1 MSSGCQR
8 SGGSIPGQLWDRS
21 SAGQLSA
28 LRSSGGLSVMSSGGA
43 VSRSGRRSGCG
54 ISNQSAAL
62 DSPGR
67 LPGCGVPVRSISQRY
82 FKVSGQAV
90 YRLLDIVYKA
100 QYRPLQGGKYCILK
114 AK

>member
-28 LRSSGGLSVMSSGGA
+28 LRSSGGLSVMSSGGLSVMSSGGA
-43 VSRSGRRSGCG
+43 VSRSGQRS
-54 ISNQSAAL
+54 
-62 DSPGR
+62 
-67 LPGCGVPVRSISQRY
+67 GCGVPVRSISQRY

-100 QYRPLQGGKYCILK
+100 QYRPLQGGKISILK